1 MFKKTKYIICCR
13 FSFNLC
19 EIEPESC
26 HKYGC
31 FLFERKTL
39 NVAASP
45 AEKNDKI
52 EEICQLECVFHFV

>member
-52 EEICQLECVFHFV
+52 EEISH